1 MGRIV
6 GLVIKK
12 KPATRATKATEATE
26 VKTTDDVKKDFE
38 ND

>member
-12 KPATRATKATEATE
+12 KPATRATKATE
-26 VKTTDDVKKDFE
+26 VKTTDDVKKEPE